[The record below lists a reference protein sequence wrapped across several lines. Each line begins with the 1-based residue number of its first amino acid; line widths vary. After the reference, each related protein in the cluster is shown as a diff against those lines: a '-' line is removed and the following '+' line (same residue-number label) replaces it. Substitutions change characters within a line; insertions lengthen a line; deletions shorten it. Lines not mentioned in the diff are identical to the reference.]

1 MSKKEKAEM
10 NLTDK
15 QKSRMMH
22 LIVPALIIYL
32 TIPSLAFASL
42 SKGIE
47 QNYTY
52 YGVVPE
58 KIYRYILGDWNA
70 GASSAW
76 TDLSSGWILGPEGAN
91 LLGGSL
97 AKDGYMVATS
107 ALLSIAA
114 GEDGTDYEVYNIV
127 NGSLLYS
134 GHLNNME
141 KDLMLLANGTQF
153 KVVSN
158 NIVSVLLLN
167 YQELPAA
174 TAADAPIP
182 RTFYE
187 DVNGLYVGK
196 KFVLMASEQQG
207 QVSGAASSQ
216 VGQFYAV
223 FGLEIASV
231 TVTKDDG
238 TVYTTFT
245 VEANSYKFLLLDS
258 FKVYTIE
265 SSTGNIM
272 VQSGTIAGKGG
283 SDSPCFMVPSVQG
296 GFVGTAFYTRSLK
309 SQEWSWDPGRDYGFR
324 ITATEDTDVKIYN
337 LETSQL
343 MKELTI
349 SGGSGTT
356 YQAEAFAIAI
366 LSDKPV
372 TVMELN
378 NGSIVQSPTGGGGT
392 YAGYGEGVMF
402 MTIQPSED
410 TIIHL
415 PTQAHIEAYFFA
427 KEATQLTIDGNT
439 QAIQAGTSFQY
450 TVPGTHTISANNN
463 VVLQINFWPLE
474 PDYQGIW
481 FNGAAIPCVET
492 VNENPSVTLTPIE
505 GFPMMYV
512 VAGVAVAAVA
522 VIVGVFVLRRR
533 H

>member
-1 MSKKEKAEM
+1 MD
-10 NLTDK
+10 LTK
-15 QKSRMMH
+15 NQKNRMLQLTVSA
-22 LIVPALIIYL
+22 LIVYL
-32 TIPSLAFASL
+32 TLPSFAPAYLAV
-42 SKGIE
+42 GQIE

-70 GASSAW
+70 GASTAW

-97 AKDGYMVATS
+97 AKDGYMVATK
-107 ALLSIAA
+107 ALLAIVAA
-114 GEDGTDYEVYNIV
+114 EDGTDFEVYNLV
-127 NGSLLYS
+127 NGSLLDE
-134 GHLNNME
+134 GHLDTMD
-141 KDLMLLANGTQF
+141 KHLTLLANGTQF

-158 NIVSVLLLN
+158 KIVSVLLLN
-167 YQELPAA
+167 YQEIPAT
-174 TAADAPIP
+174 TAVDGPIP
-182 RTFYE
+182 RTFYT

-207 QVSGAASSQ
+207 QVSGASSSQ

-223 FGLEIASV
+223 LALEKASV

-283 SDSPCFMVPSVQG
+283 SDSPCFTVPCAQG
-296 GFVGTAFYTRSLK
+296 GFVGTAFYSRSLK

-324 ITATEDTDVKIYN
+324 ITATEDTNVRLYN

-343 MKELTI
+343 MKELTV

-356 YQAEAFAIAI
+356 IQTEAFVIAI

-415 PTQAHIEAYFFA
+415 PTEAHVEAYFFA
-427 KEATQLTIDGNT
+427 SEATQLSIDGTT
-439 QAIQAGTSFQY
+439 QAIQVGTGFQY

-463 VVLQINFWPLE
+463 VILQINFWPLE
-474 PDYQGIW
+474 PEYQGIW
-481 FNGAAIPCVET
+481 FNGAAIPCIET
-492 VNENPSVTLTPIE
+492 VGDNPTVTLTPIE

-512 VAGVAVAAVA
+512 IVGVAVAAVA
-522 VIVGVFVLRRR
+522 VIVGVFVMMRRR
-533 H
+533 K